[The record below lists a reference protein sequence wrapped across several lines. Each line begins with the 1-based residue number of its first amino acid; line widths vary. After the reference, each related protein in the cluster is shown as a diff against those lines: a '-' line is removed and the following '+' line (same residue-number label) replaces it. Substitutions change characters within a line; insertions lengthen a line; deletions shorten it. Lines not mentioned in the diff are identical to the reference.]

1 MAQALQQLTL
11 RFALASLIL
20 APLPA
25 ASKDVGLVDRA
36 VGWRQIVREQEELEP
51 NKGFDIISEDDLR
64 TGEGRMQVR
73 FVDDS
78 KLRMT
83 EHTRIVIDNVVFDD
97 DPKKSDLAMT
107 FAQGT
112 ARFIT
117 GKLGTI
123 EKENIRLRTPTAA
136 IGIRGTDFTVTVD
149 EFGRTLVIL
158 LPDVNGIS
166 SGEIIVSTMAGDV
179 VLNKPFQSTTTS
191 VMEMPPS
198 NPAILDLTLDM
209 LDNILIINP
218 PKERM
223 TLEEFYTTTNAS
235 KNLNP
240 LDIDFL
246 DEQLL
251 TEEELERDYL
261 EFTELDINFL
271 DVELLENLLD
281 QYSDLDAELLKEKES
296 TGDVDIQGTEE
307 GFDTATQTNTVV
319 DGEKVTLIRNVQS
332 IVEISVDQDEA
343 TTVILEQ
350 DGKVL
355 DPIVIN
361 NGETN
366 TINICLLYTSP
377 SPRDKRQS
385 RMPSSA

>member
-1 MAQALQQLTL
+1 ME
-11 RFALASLIL
+11 
-20 APLPA
+20 PA
-25 ASKDVGLVDRA
+25 
-36 VGWRQIVREQEELEP
+36 
-51 NKGFDIISEDDLR
+51 KGFDIISKDDLR

-73 FVDDS
+73 FVDES

-166 SGEIIVSTMAGDV
+166 SGEIIVSTMAGEV

-209 LDNILIINP
+209 LDNILIIAP
-218 PKERM
+218 PKEVM
-223 TLEEFYTTTNAS
+223 LLDEFYALVEK
-235 KNLNP
+235 KNVNP

-246 DEQLL
+246 DQQLL
-251 TEEELERDYL
+251 ADEELERDYL
-261 EFTELDINFL
+261 EFNELDVDFL
-271 DVELLENLLD
+271 NVELLEDMLD
-281 QYSDLDAELLKEKES
+281 QYSDLDAELLQEKES
-296 TGDVDIQGTEE
+296 TGDVRIDGTEE
-307 GFDTATQTNTVV
+307 GFDTATQTNTIV

-332 IVEISVDQDEA
+332 IVEISMDQNNP
-343 TTVILEQ
+343 TTVVLEQ
-350 DGKVL
+350 DGKLL

-361 NGETN
+361 NGDTN
-366 TINICLLYTSP
+366 TINIT
-377 SPRDKRQS
+377 Q
-385 RMPSSA
+385 

>member
-1 MAQALQQLTL
+1 MFL
-11 RFALASLIL
+11 SLIL
-20 APLPA
+20 AQQPA
-25 ASKDVGLVDRA
+25 ASSDVGLIDRA
-36 VGWRQIVREQEELEP
+36 VGWRQVVRDTNEIEP
-51 NKGFDIISEDDLR
+51 EKGFDIISKDDLR
-64 TGEGRMQVR
+64 TGEGRMQVK

-97 DPKKSDLAMT
+97 DPSKSDLAMT

-123 EKENIRLRTPTAA
+123 EKENIRLRTPTAS

-149 EFGRTLVIL
+149 EFGRTLVVL

-166 SGEIIVSTMAGDV
+166 SGEIIVATMTGEV

-191 VMEMPPS
+191 VSEIPPS

-223 TLEEFYTTTNAS
+223 SEQEFYTSTDGS
-235 KNLNP
+235 KNINP

-251 TEEELERDYL
+251 ENEELERDYL

-281 QYSDLDAELLKEKES
+281 TYSDLNEELLREKEDK
-296 TGDVDIQGTEE
+296 GDTVIEGTSE
-307 GFDTATQTNTVV
+307 GFDTVTQVNTVV
-319 DGEKVTLIRNVQS
+319 EGDKITMIRNVQS
-332 IVEISVDQDEA
+332 IVEISTSNDEE
-343 TTVILEQ
+343 TTIELDL
-350 DGKVL
+350 DGKEL
-355 DPIVIN
+355 DPITV
-361 NGETN
+361 NGGGN
-366 TINICLLYTSP
+366 TTISIT
-377 SPRDKRQS
+377 Q
-385 RMPSSA
+385 

>member
-1 MAQALQQLTL
+1 
-11 RFALASLIL
+11 
-20 APLPA
+20 
-25 ASKDVGLVDRA
+25 
-36 VGWRQIVREQEELEP
+36 
-51 NKGFDIISEDDLR
+51 
-64 TGEGRMQVR
+64 MQVR

-166 SGEIIVSTMAGDV
+166 SGEIIVSTMAGEV

-191 VMEMPPS
+191 VMEMSPS

-218 PKERM
+218 PKERQ
-223 TLEEFYTTTNAS
+223 TADQFYSDINSAN
-235 KNLNP
+235 KNP

-246 DEQLL
+246 DEDLL
-251 TEEELERDYL
+251 QDELDKEGDQL

-281 QYSDLDAELLKEKES
+281 SYSDLDAELLKEEQK
-296 TGDVDIQGTEE
+296 TGEVDVEGTSE
-307 GFDTATQTNTVV
+307 GLDTVTQVVTVV
-319 DGEKVTLIRNVQS
+319 DGEKITFTRNVS
-332 IVEISVDQDEA
+332 AVVEISVDQEEQ
-343 TTVILEQ
+343 TTVVIEQ
-350 DGKVL
+350 DGKLL
-355 DPIVIN
+355 DPIVVN
-361 NGETN
+361 KGDTN
-366 TINICLLYTSP
+366 TINIT
-377 SPRDKRQS
+377 Q
-385 RMPSSA
+385 

>member
-1 MAQALQQLTL
+1 
-11 RFALASLIL
+11 
-20 APLPA
+20 
-25 ASKDVGLVDRA
+25 
-36 VGWRQIVREQEELEP
+36 
-51 NKGFDIISEDDLR
+51 
-64 TGEGRMQVR
+64 MQVR

-97 DPKKSDLAMT
+97 DPSKSDLAMT

-117 GKLGTI
+117 GEIGSI
-123 EKENIRLRTPTAA
+123 EKENIRLRTPTAS

-158 LPDVNGIS
+158 LPDINGIS
-166 SGEIIVSTMAGDV
+166 SGEIIVSTMAGEV

-191 VMEMPPS
+191 VLEAMPS

-209 LDNILIINP
+209 LDNILIISP
-218 PKERM
+218 PKERQ
-223 TLEEFYTTTNAS
+223 TLEEFYTSTNPT

-251 TEEELERDYL
+251 ENEEFEKDYL
-261 EFTELDINFL
+261 KFTELDINLL
-271 DVELLENLLD
+271 DVELLEDLLD
-281 QYSDLDAELLKEKES
+281 QYSDLDAELLKEEKS
-296 TGDVDIQGTEE
+296 TGTVNIEGTEE
-307 GFDTATQTNTVV
+307 GYDTATQVATIV
-319 DGEKVTLIRNVQS
+319 DGEKVTVSRTVSADLQ
-332 IVEISVDQDEA
+332 ISVDQEEQ
-343 TTVILEQ
+343 TTVVIEQ
-350 DGKVL
+350 DGKLL

-361 NGETN
+361 NGDTN
-366 TINICLLYTSP
+366 TINI
-377 SPRDKRQS
+377 RQ
-385 RMPSSA
+385 

>member
-1 MAQALQQLTL
+1 
-11 RFALASLIL
+11 
-20 APLPA
+20 
-25 ASKDVGLVDRA
+25 
-36 VGWRQIVREQEELEP
+36 
-51 NKGFDIISEDDLR
+51 
-64 TGEGRMQVR
+64 MQVR

-191 VMEMPPS
+191 VMEMRPS

-218 PKERM
+218 PKERQ
-223 TLEEFYTTTNAS
+223 TADEFYSDINSAR
-235 KNLNP
+235 KNP

-246 DEQLL
+246 DEDLL
-251 TEEELERDYL
+251 QDELDKEGDQL

-281 QYSDLDAELLKEKES
+281 QYSDLDAELLKSKES
-296 TGDVDIQGTEE
+296 TGEVRIEGTEE
-307 GFDTATQTNTVV
+307 GYDTATQVATVV
-319 DGEKVTLIRNVQS
+319 DGEKITLTRAVTATI
-332 IVEISVDQDEA
+332 EISVDQEEE
-343 TTVILEQ
+343 TTVIIEQ
-350 DGKVL
+350 DGKLL

-361 NGETN
+361 NGDTN
-366 TINICLLYTSP
+366 TINIT
-377 SPRDKRQS
+377 Q
-385 RMPSSA
+385 

>member
-1 MAQALQQLTL
+1 LILVVRELREHLLTFVL
-11 RFALASLIL
+11 VSLIL
-20 APLPA
+20 VPQPV
-25 ASKDVGLVDRA
+25 ASNEIGLVDRA
-36 VGWRQIVREQEELEP
+36 VGWRQIVRDKQELEP
-51 NKGFDIISEDDLR
+51 EKGSDIISKDDLR

-112 ARFIT
+112 ARFVT

-123 EKENIRLRTPTAA
+123 DKENIKLRTPTAA

-191 VMEMPPS
+191 VLEMPPS
-198 NPAILDLTLDM
+198 NPAILNLTLDM
-209 LDNILIINP
+209 LNNILIINP
-218 PKERM
+218 PKERQ
-223 TLEEFYTTTNAS
+223 TVDEFYSDINSAN
-235 KNLNP
+235 KNP

-246 DEQLL
+246 DEELL
-251 TEEELERDYL
+251 QDELDREGDQL

-281 QYSDLDAELLKEKES
+281 SYSDLDAEFLKEEQA
-296 TGDVDIQGTEE
+296 TGEVDIQGTSE
-307 GFDTATQTNTVV
+307 GFDTVTQVVTVV
-319 DGEKVTLIRNVQS
+319 DGEKIALSRQVSATVQITVDKEEQTT
-332 IVEISVDQDEA
+332 IVI
-343 TTVILEQ
+343 EQ
-350 DGKVL
+350 DGKLL
-355 DPIVIN
+355 DPIVVN
-361 NGETN
+361 NGDTN
-366 TINICLLYTSP
+366 TINIS
-377 SPRDKRQS
+377 Q
-385 RMPSSA
+385 

>member
-1 MAQALQQLTL
+1 
-11 RFALASLIL
+11 
-20 APLPA
+20 
-25 ASKDVGLVDRA
+25 
-36 VGWRQIVREQEELEP
+36 
-51 NKGFDIISEDDLR
+51 
-64 TGEGRMQVR
+64 MQVR

-97 DPKKSDLAMT
+97 DPSKSDLAMT

-117 GKLGTI
+117 GEIGSI
-123 EKENIRLRTPTAA
+123 EKENIRLRTPTAS

-158 LPDVNGIS
+158 LPDINGIS
-166 SGEIIVSTMAGDV
+166 SGEIIVSTMAGEV

-191 VMEMPPS
+191 VLEAMPS
-198 NPAILDLTLDM
+198 NPAILDLTLGM

-218 PKERM
+218 PKERQ
-223 TLEEFYTTTNAS
+223 TLEEFYTSTNPT

-251 TEEELERDYL
+251 EDEELEKDYL
-261 EFTELDINFL
+261 EFTELDINLL
-271 DVELLENLLD
+271 DVELLEDLLD
-281 QYSDLDAELLKEKES
+281 QYSDLDAELLKEEKSIGTVNIE
-296 TGDVDIQGTEE
+296 GTEE
-307 GFDTATQTNTVV
+307 GYDTATQVATIV
-319 DGEKVTLIRNVQS
+319 DGEKVTVSRTVSADLQ
-332 IVEISVDQDEA
+332 ISVDQEA
-343 TTVILEQ
+343 ETTVVIEQ
-350 DGKVL
+350 DGKLL

-361 NGETN
+361 NGDTN
-366 TINICLLYTSP
+366 TINI
-377 SPRDKRQS
+377 RQ
-385 RMPSSA
+385 

>member
-1 MAQALQQLTL
+1 
-11 RFALASLIL
+11 
-20 APLPA
+20 
-25 ASKDVGLVDRA
+25 
-36 VGWRQIVREQEELEP
+36 
-51 NKGFDIISEDDLR
+51 
-64 TGEGRMQVR
+64 MQVR

-97 DPKKSDLAMT
+97 DPSKSDLAMT

-158 LPDVNGIS
+158 LPDINGLS

-218 PKERM
+218 PKERQSVD
-223 TLEEFYTTTNAS
+223 EFYSDITSAN
-235 KNLNP
+235 KNP

-246 DEQLL
+246 DEDMLQD
-251 TEEELERDYL
+251 ELDAEGDQL

-271 DVELLENLLD
+271 DVELLEDLLD
-281 QYSDLDAELLKEKES
+281 QYSDLDAELLKEEKS
-296 TGDVDIQGTEE
+296 TGKVDIEGTEE
-307 GFDTATQTNTVV
+307 GFDTVTQVVTVV
-319 DGEKVTLIRNVQS
+319 DGEKITLSRTLSADIQ
-332 IVEISVDQDEA
+332 ISVDQEEA
-343 TTVILEQ
+343 TTVVIEQ
-350 DGKVL
+350 DGKLL

-361 NGETN
+361 NGDTN
-366 TINICLLYTSP
+366 TINIT
-377 SPRDKRQS
+377 Q
-385 RMPSSA
+385 